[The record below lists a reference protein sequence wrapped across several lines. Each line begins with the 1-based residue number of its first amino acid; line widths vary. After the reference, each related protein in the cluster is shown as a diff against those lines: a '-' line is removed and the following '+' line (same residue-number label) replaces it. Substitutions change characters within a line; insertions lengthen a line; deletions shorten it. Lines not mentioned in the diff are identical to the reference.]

1 MWYIDTDKR
10 TGKFIATDGASRV
23 VCDTYSEAIAIV
35 IENNSDI
42 DRD

>member
-10 TGKFIATDGASRV
+10 TGKFIATDGVSRV
-23 VCDTYSEAIAIV
+23 PCETYSEAIAIV